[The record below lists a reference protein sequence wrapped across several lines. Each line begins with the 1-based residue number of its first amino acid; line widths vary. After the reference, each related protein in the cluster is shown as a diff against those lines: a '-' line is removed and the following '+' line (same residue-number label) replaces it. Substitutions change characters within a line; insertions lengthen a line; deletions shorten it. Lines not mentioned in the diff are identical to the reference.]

1 MQNGPKAMTSTHRP
15 KSARPFVNRSNA
27 VDIECR
33 PPRVEG
39 LSKRAKK
46 L

>member
-1 MQNGPKAMTSTHRP
+1 MQNGPVMNGVICYPLK
-15 KSARPFVNRSNA
+15 A
-27 VDIECR
+27 VDIECH
-33 PPRVEG
+33 PHGAEG

>member
-1 MQNGPKAMTSTHRP
+1 MQNGPVMNGRQP
-15 KSARPFVNRSNA
+15 KPGAVICYPLKA
-27 VDIECR
+27 VDIECH
-33 PPRVEG
+33 PHGAEG

>member
-1 MQNGPKAMTSTHRP
+1 MAQRIMNTRQPKPAGVICYP
-15 KSARPFVNRSNA
+15 LKA

-33 PPRVEG
+33 PPGVEG